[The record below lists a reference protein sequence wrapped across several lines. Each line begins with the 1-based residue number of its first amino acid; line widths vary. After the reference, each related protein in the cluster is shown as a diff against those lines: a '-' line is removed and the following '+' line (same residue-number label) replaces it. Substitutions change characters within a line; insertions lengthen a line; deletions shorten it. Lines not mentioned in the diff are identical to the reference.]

1 MLASSEAASQKSTA
15 KLGSHSNSPS
25 PRCLLPRWPAAP
37 NVVAT
42 QAKLPAWSETPSK
55 LAAVATSFL
64 TDLSDLL
71 FCLSQTVRRYFSA
84 PHKHTH
90 QSVYVGSLS
99 FLGFSCLTQTSPL
112 RHYKVAPDNLHTC
125 ALTCV
130 LTQL

>member
-25 PRCLLPRWPAAP
+25 PRCLLPRWSAAP

-71 FCLSQTVRRYFSA
+71 FCLSQTVRRGRQLLLGA
-84 PHKHTH
+84 TQTHTPER
-90 QSVYVGSLS
+90 VR
-99 FLGFSCLTQTSPL
+99 GFSIFFGVFLPYSDKPL
-112 RHYKVAPDNLHTC
+112 E
-125 ALTCV
+125 AL
-130 LTQL
+130 